1 MITERDT
8 ALSPDGSRRYVAQP
22 DGRTVVV
29 FDTATN
35 TAIGSFTTDQNSGAS
50 FRSIAVAPNG
60 TLYITD
66 AGDNKV
72 YAVTVGNPTML

>member
-22 DGRTVVV
+22 DGKTVVV

-35 TAIGSFTTDQNSGAS
+35 TANGSFTTDQNPDTSP
-50 FRSIAVAPNG
+50 RSIAVAPNG

-66 AGDNKV
+66 AGDNEV
-72 YAVTVGNPTML
+72 YAVTVGDPTML